1 MPITKPAI
9 IVTSLRLMPGDVV
22 ADFGCGDGHYIREIE
37 GKISSSGKL
46 YAIDI
51 QKPLLDSI
59 VSKNKESGY
68 SNIVPI
74 WTDLEESART
84 NIPSSTVD
92 AVVMANVL
100 FMLSETGPLLR
111 EANRI
116 LKKGGSLLIVDWHK
130 GLSLHIPPF
139 KKIRNQ
145 EEIAT
150 ACTLAGFRVTGNP
163 PSGSHQ
169 YAIMCEKQK

>member
-1 MPITKPAI
+1 MPLTKPAL

-59 VSKNKESGY
+59 VSKNKENGF
-68 SNIVPI
+68 SNIIPI

-84 NIPSSTVD
+84 SITAGTVD
-92 AVVMANVL
+92 AVILANVL
-100 FMLSETGPLLR
+100 FMLKGTGPIIR
-111 EANRI
+111 EANRV
-116 LKKGGSLLIVDWHK
+116 LKKGGIMLIVDWHK
-130 GLSLHIPPF
+130 ELAPYIPPAE
-139 KKIRNQ
+139 KIRTR
-145 EEIAT
+145 EEIVT
-150 ACTLAGFRVTGNP
+150 ACRLAGFNVTGTP
-163 PSGSHQ
+163 PAGSHQ